1 MNTLRTSIL
10 ALLSTCLALAPAAY
24 AADGPAS
31 EAAIVK
37 ASKSHAGSVKAT
49 AQFQK
54 SQSQQAAA
62 SLINTLNS
70 AEPAPET
77 LEPAAGSSLFEIAP
91 PVRQQAFTVKN
102 DLAPATKTVI
112 TPAKTAVSRPA
123 APVSRYIPA
132 YNQ

>member
-1 MNTLRTSIL
+1 MNTFRTSIL
-10 ALLSTCLALAPAAY
+10 ALLTSCLALAPTSY
-24 AADGPAS
+24 ASDGPAS

-62 SLINTLNS
+62 SLINAVQS
-70 AEPAPET
+70 AEPSPET
-77 LEPAAGSSLFEIAP
+77 VEPAAGSSLFEAAP

-102 DLAPATKTVI
+102 ELAPAAKTVI
-112 TPAKTAVSRPA
+112 TPAKTAASRPA
-123 APVSRYIPA
+123 APISRYIPA